1 VEAET
6 ARVGSAQ
13 RKPALAHARFRTRH
27 QKDKRMRTL
36 KQGDRG
42 SDVKQLQ
49 QRLNQLGFPCGTP
62 DGAFGSNTRM
72 AVVSFQRSRNLMAD
86 GVAGPAT
93 QHALGL
99 VDQDD
104 FVDAVSVIPQVTVDI
119 VARMF
124 PGTPRANIE
133 SHLPFV
139 LSALQNAQL
148 VDKPLVL
155 MALATIR
162 AETASFMPIS
172 EFVSRFNTTLPGTPP
187 FFDKYDNR
195 TDLGNR
201 GPHDG
206 AAFKGRGFIQLT
218 GRNNYTRYSQIL
230 GLGDELVVNPD
241 LANTPQIAAALL
253 AEFLKERQRQIREA
267 LQQNQ
272 LDKARRLVNGGTH
285 GLAEFTKAYRTG
297 QQLIR

>member
-1 VEAET
+1 
-6 ARVGSAQ
+6 
-13 RKPALAHARFRTRH
+13 
-27 QKDKRMRTL
+27 MRTL

-49 QRLNQLGFPCGTP
+49 QQLNQLGFPCGTP
-62 DGAFGSNTRM
+62 DGAFGANTRS
-72 AVVSFQRSRNLMAD
+72 AVVSFQRSRGLVAD

-99 VDQDD
+99 VDHDD
-104 FVDAVSVIPQVTVDI
+104 FLDAVSVIPQVTVDL

-139 LSALQNAQL
+139 LSALENAHL
-148 VDKPLVL
+148 VDEPMVL

-162 AETASFMPIS
+162 AETAGFEPIS

-206 AAFKGRGFIQLT
+206 ADFKGRGFIQLT
-218 GRNNYTRYSQIL
+218 GRNNYERYSQVL
-230 GLGDELVVNPD
+230 GLGDQLIDNPD
-241 LANTPQIAAALL
+241 LANTPQVAAELL
-253 AEFLKERQRQIREA
+253 TAFIKDKEKPIREA
-267 LQQNQ
+267 LQQNR
-272 LDKARRLVNGGTH
+272 LDKARRLVNGGSH
-285 GLAEFTKAYRTG
+285 GLAEFSKAYRTG

>member
-1 VEAET
+1 
-6 ARVGSAQ
+6 
-13 RKPALAHARFRTRH
+13 
-27 QKDKRMRTL
+27 MRTL
-36 KQGDRG
+36 QQGDQG
-42 SDVKQLQ
+42 ADVKQLQ

-62 DGAFGSNTRM
+62 DGAFSPNTRT
-72 AVVSFQRSRNLMAD
+72 AVTSFQRSRGLLAD
-86 GVAGPAT
+86 GVARPAT

-99 VDQDD
+99 VDRGD
-104 FVDAVSVIPQVTVDI
+104 FLGAVSVIPQVTVDV

-133 SHLPFV
+133 THLPFV
-139 LSALQNAQL
+139 LSALEKAQL
-148 VDKPLVL
+148 VDKPMVL

-162 AETASFMPIS
+162 AETAGFVPIS

-187 FFDKYDNR
+187 FFDKYDHR

-206 AAFKGRGFIQLT
+206 ADFKGRGFIQLT
-218 GRNNYTRYSQIL
+218 GRHNYTRYGQII
-230 GLGDELVVNPD
+230 GLDNQLIETPN

-253 AEFLKERQRQIREA
+253 ATFLKDKERQIREA

-272 LDKARRLVNGGTH
+272 LEKARRLVNGGTH
-285 GLAEFTKAYRTG
+285 GLAEFSRAYRTG

>member
-1 VEAET
+1 
-6 ARVGSAQ
+6 
-13 RKPALAHARFRTRH
+13 
-27 QKDKRMRTL
+27 MRTL

-42 SDVKQLQ
+42 ADVKQLQ
-49 QRLNQLGFPCGTP
+49 QQLNQRGFPCGTP
-62 DGAFGSNTRM
+62 DGAFGPNTRT
-72 AVVSFQRSRNLMAD
+72 AVISFQRSRDLVAD

-93 QHALGL
+93 QQALGL
-99 VDQDD
+99 IDQSD
-104 FVDAVSVIPQVTVDI
+104 FLEAASVIPQMTVA
-119 VARMF
+119 VAARMF
-124 PGTPRANIE
+124 PGTPRTNIE
-133 SHLPFV
+133 THLPFV
-139 LSALQNAQL
+139 LSALENTQL
-148 VDKPLVL
+148 VDKPMVL

-162 AETASFMPIS
+162 AETAGFLPIS

-230 GLGDELVVNPD
+230 GLGDELVDNPG

-297 QQLIR
+297 QQLIT